1 MYNELFILLIDI
13 IALLVFQITVLLWC
27 NLHN

>member
-13 IALLVFQITVLLWC
+13 IARLVFQITVLLWC